1 MDKKPYVEWKEI
13 KAKLNI
19 DKEQAAEIKLE
30 EEIIEATIAAR
41 KKCNLSQRELS
52 EKSGVKQ
59 LAIARIER
67 GVNSPQ
73 TSTLLK
79 LLFSMGYTLKVVPLE
94 EVFPDVKE

>member
-1 MDKKPYVEWKEI
+1 MDKKPYVEWKDV
-13 KAKLNI
+13 KTKLNI
-19 DKEQAAEIKLE
+19 DKEQAAQIRLE

-59 LAIARIER
+59 PAIARIER

-79 LLFSMGYTLKVVPLE
+79 LLYSMGYTLKVVPLE
-94 EVFPDVKE
+94 EVFPEAKE

>member
-59 LAIARIER
+59 PAIARIER

>member
-1 MDKKPYVEWKEI
+1 MDKKPYVEWKEV
-13 KAKLNI
+13 KANLNI
-19 DKEQAAEIKLE
+19 DNEQAAEIRLE

-41 KKCNLSQRELS
+41 KRCNLSQRELS

-59 LAIARIER
+59 PAIARLER

-94 EVFPDVKE
+94 EVFPDVRQ

>member
-59 LAIARIER
+59 PAIARIER

-79 LLFSMGYTLKVVPLE
+79 ILFSMGYTLKVVPLE

>member
-1 MDKKPYVEWKEI
+1 MDKKPYVEWKEV
-13 KAKLNI
+13 KEKLNI
-19 DKEQAAEIKLE
+19 NVEQAAEIRLE
-30 EEIIEATIAAR
+30 EEIIEAR

-59 LAIARIER
+59 PAIARIER

-73 TSTLLK
+73 TRTLLK

-94 EVFPDVKE
+94 EVFPQVKH

>member
-1 MDKKPYVEWKEI
+1 MDKKPYVEWKDVKE
-13 KAKLNI
+13 KLNI
-19 DKEQAAEIKLE
+19 DKEQSVEIRLE

-59 LAIARIER
+59 PAIARIER

-79 LLFSMGYTLKVVPLE
+79 LLYSMGYTLKVVPLE
-94 EVFPDVKE
+94 EVFPKVKE

>member
-1 MDKKPYVEWKEI
+1 MDKKPYVEWKEV
-13 KAKLNI
+13 KEKLNI
-19 DKEQAAEIKLE
+19 NVEQAAEIRLE
-30 EEIIEATIAAR
+30 EEIIEATIEAR

-59 LAIARIER
+59 PAIARIER

-73 TSTLLK
+73 TRTLLK

-94 EVFPDVKE
+94 EVFPQVKH

>member
-1 MDKKPYVEWKEI
+1 MDKKTYVEWKEV
-13 KAKLNI
+13 KEKLNI
-19 DKEQAAEIKLE
+19 NVEQAAEIRLE
-30 EEIIEATIAAR
+30 EEIIEATIEAR

-59 LAIARIER
+59 PAIARIER

-73 TSTLLK
+73 TRTLLK

-94 EVFPDVKE
+94 EVFPQVKH